1 MHLLKQST
9 DNKITRFHWQ
19 TQTPMHVH
27 AVATR
32 YITAQLDQSRQL
44 CQILCK
50 AATYEPRF
58 DLDKGF
64 ILMYEHIRYY
74 FFTVLTNC
82 FL

>member
-9 DNKITRFHWQ
+9 DNKINRFQRQ

-58 DLDKGF
+58 DLEKGF
-64 ILMYEHIRYY
+64 IFM
-74 FFTVLTNC
+74 
-82 FL
+82 